1 MLHCVTNLAFV
12 YSYVNCGANPWLLN
26 ISKCCLIHA
35 HSDLELCLLL
45 TLRYGSPPHVDE
57 RHRHRYEVCHLSL
70 FLNNLLFLVC
80 TAAQMP
86 YFELVIRFLCLHRS
100 IPLLYPCL
108 KKPVFILLVVMK
120 VENGWRYKA
129 SSLLFLCLDFHFSK
143 VETACTHEQIVE
155 LLDHPFY
162 VGVQFHPEFKSRPRR
177 PSPPF
182 TGEFFV
188 IIEKLT
194 YEIKIEKLLSVFFLR
209 KYALLCFF
217 SNLN

>member
-1 MLHCVTNLAFV
+1 MH
-12 YSYVNCGANPWLLN
+12 
-26 ISKCCLIHA
+26 ILIWTI
-35 HSDLELCLLL
+35 L